1 MESVGD
7 IYTRFEL
14 EALKKVC
21 ELNKDLTFY
30 FYSKNLILYPTNRSI
45 PNNMKITASY
55 GGKYDYLID
64 RGYFKRFSKVVF
76 STNEA
81 KILNLPIDTD
91 DTHAYMDKGSNGFA
105 LLLHGQQEKNSKASV
120 ALQQIKRNKKLA
132 TV

>member
-1 MESVGD
+1 M
-7 IYTRFEL
+7 
-14 EALKKVC
+14 
-21 ELNKDLTFY
+21 NKDLTFY

-81 KILNLPIDTD
+81 KLLNLPIDTD
-91 DTHAYMDKGSNGFA
+91 DTHAYESKGANGFA
-105 LLLHGQQEKNSKASV
+105 LLIHGQQEKNTPSAE
-120 ALQQIKRNKKLA
+120 ALRLIKRNKKQLLE
-132 TV
+132 V